1 MNSRAEEA
9 VNKKKSGYNCAQA
22 VLCTYCDLAGIDE
35 ETAKQMTQA
44 FAGGMCTMEASCGA
58 MTGAAIALGLINKQP
73 GKTMMDIRAMMT
85 AFKEQNKSVICKEL
99 KGIETGTVLREC
111 NDCVR
116 DAALLLE
123 QQIKMSC
130 S

>member
-123 QQIKMSC
+123 QQIGMSC

>member
-22 VLCTYCDLAGIDE
+22 VLRTYCDLAAIDE
-35 ETAKQMTQA
+35 ETAKQMMQA

>member
-123 QQIKMSC
+123 QQIGEIC

>member
-1 MNSRAEEA
+1 MDTRVEEA
-9 VNKKKSGYNCAQA
+9 VNKKRNGYNCAQA

-35 ETAKQMTQA
+35 ESAKQMTQA

-73 GKTMMDIRAMMT
+73 GKTMMDIRDMMT

-99 KGIETGTVLREC
+99 KGIETGTVLRAC
-111 NDCVR
+111 DDCVR
-116 DAALLLE
+116 DAAMLLE
-123 QQIKMSC
+123 AHIAR
-130 S
+130 

>member
-123 QQIKMSC
+123 RQIGEK
-130 S
+130 

>member
-1 MNSRAEEA
+1 MDTRVEEA
-9 VNKKKSGYNCAQA
+9 VNKKKNGYNCAQA

-35 ETAKQMTQA
+35 ECAKQMTQA

-73 GKTMMDIRAMMT
+73 GKTMMDIRDMMT

-99 KGIETGTVLREC
+99 KGIETGQVLRAC
-111 NDCVR
+111 DDCVR
-116 DAALLLE
+116 DAAMLLE
-123 QQIKMSC
+123 AHLQQ
-130 S
+130 

>member
-22 VLCTYCDLAGIDE
+22 VLCTYCDLVGIDE

-123 QQIKMSC
+123 QQIGMSC

>member
-22 VLCTYCDLAGIDE
+22 VACTYCDLAGIDE